1 MAESS
6 NQDESDRA
14 TAVAAL
20 MLAIPPA
27 LALTAAALPG
37 YMPIPFVEV
46 SDPVEMRPVLLVTG
60 IGLLIVN
67 TLFFFIV
74 RLYVTPDGE

>member
-6 NQDESDRA
+6 NQNKSDRA
-14 TAVAAL
+14 NAVAAL

-27 LALTAAALPG
+27 LALTAAAFPG

-74 RLYVTPDGE
+74 RRYVTPDGE

>member
-6 NQDESDRA
+6 NQDQFDRA

-27 LALTAAALPG
+27 LALTAAAFPG

-46 SDPVEMRPVLLVTG
+46 SDPTEMRPVLLVTG
-60 IGLLIVN
+60 IGLLIIN
-67 TLFFFIV
+67 ILFFFIV
-74 RLYVTPDGE
+74 RRYVTPGGD